1 MSTGLESLVIIEY
14 ALKICQGK
22 NLSCSINFQQLS
34 KHEKNLEMKMIMEN
48 WEVLDVIDFT
58 FLNGLFVGAVC

>member
-34 KHEKNLEMKMIMEN
+34 KHEKDLEMKMIMKN
-48 WEVLDVIDFT
+48 W
-58 FLNGLFVGAVC
+58 